1 MSLRKS
7 GEQIIKQGLTA
18 EAPVSHSGPGAR
30 GDSNTIDSVTLQTKG
45 YSIERTILIIVKIT
59 CALGDFNR
67 TISLSG
73 SDNFS
78 T

>member
-1 MSLRKS
+1 MSPRKS
-7 GEQIIKQGLTA
+7 GEQIIKPGLTA